1 MSGNFILPSNASYEE
16 FPDNTASAYK
26 VKLPERLSYERGK
39 YEIAL
44 RSITYHHN
52 WYNVKD
58 AYVKVHYR
66 DADGKKITTTVQF
79 PDGRYYDQVS
89 VLIKL
94 HAVLAAARMTEF
106 FRVEYS
112 IVNVCPFLLF
122 HRGDYGVQFS
132 PDLADFLGFVPG
144 KVYKKR
150 RCNIGKLLAPNE
162 PHVNTVYEHL
172 YVYCNL
178 CADRVVGDSMVPCL
192 YAVPVKWSD
201 ESTELMH
208 KVIDEPMYVPVAGVD
223 TDIVEIDIRR
233 RDGQSVA
240 FNRGNVIVAIQIRAV

>member
-16 FPDNTASAYK
+16 FPDNTASTYK
-26 VKLPERLSYERGK
+26 VKLPERLGYERGK
-39 YEIAL
+39 WEIAL
-44 RSITYHHN
+44 RAITYHNN

-58 AYVKVHYR
+58 AYVKVYYR
-66 DADGKKITTTVQF
+66 DADRKKKTTTVKF

-94 HAVLAAARMTEF
+94 HAALAGANMTDF
-106 FRVEYS
+106 FKIEYS
-112 IVNVCPFLLF
+112 IVYIRPFLSF
-122 HRGDYGVQFS
+122 SRSEYGVQFS

-144 KVYKKR
+144 KVYRKR
-150 RCNIGKLLAPNE
+150 RYNGIILAPNE
-162 PHVNTVYEHL
+162 PHVNTAYEHL

-233 RDGQSVA
+233 RDGQPVQ
-240 FNRGNVIVAIQIRAV
+240 FKGGNVIVAIEVRAI